1 VRKHLSSEGQKK
13 IVEKALNRK
22 NKSLR
27 EIAESHNIGYSTLGK
42 WIAKYQSETSEAT
55 VKVKSKG
62 NSNELSPAEKF
73 EHIVSTSRLDE
84 VKVGAYCRQHGIY
97 SFQLQEWKSTFMT
110 DTPREVSAEKVK
122 EIKTLK
128 AENKL
133 LKKELRRKDSALAE
147 TAALLILKKKANL
160 LWAVGEDE

>member
-1 VRKHLSSEGQKK
+1 MRKHLSPEGQKK
-13 IVEKALNRK
+13 IVEKALKRK

-42 WIAKYQSETSEAT
+42 WITKYQR
-55 VKVKSKG
+55 
-62 NSNELSPAEKF
+62 ELSQDMSEVMPKTKANGLSSAEKF
-73 EHIVSTSRLDE
+73 EHIVCASTLDE
-84 VKVGAYCRQHGIY
+84 AGVGAYCREQGIY
-97 SFQLQEWKSTFMT
+97 SFQLQEWRSAFMANT
-110 DTPREVSAEKVK
+110 SGEVSSEKNK
-122 EIKTLK
+122 AIKALK

-147 TAALLILKKKANL
+147 TAALLILKKKASL